1 MDKLTLTRRKF
12 LQFLASSSAGAVLT
26 ACGAQRLVTPRST
39 TPATTVP
46 PVTEVAATEQPTDTP
61 ETAADAT
68 PLPVT
73 ATPSP
78 SYPYLAVAHGED
90 PQAVTRAA
98 IAALGGIERFVK
110 PGDRVILKP
119 NICTDYYT
127 YEYAA
132 TTNPEVMAALTALCL
147 GAGARSVTAMDSPFG
162 GTPQSAYARSGIEA
176 AVNGAGG
183 VMEIMKHGKFQE
195 TPIPEGESIQAWP
208 VYQELLNADV
218 VINVPIAKHHNL
230 ARLTLGCKNLMGC
243 ILNPGGIHADLHT
256 RIVDLVSLIRPQLT
270 VVDAI
275 RTLVTR
281 GPTGGNLDDVKI
293 QNTIIASADI
303 VAADAYATRFF
314 DREPDEIG
322 YIREAAARGLGTLDL
337 SSVKIE
343 EVSL

>member
-1 MDKLTLTRRKF
+1 
-12 LQFLASSSAGAVLT
+12 
-26 ACGAQRLVTPRST
+26 VTQT
-39 TPATTVP
+39 
-46 PVTEVAATEQPTDTP
+46 
-61 ETAADAT
+61 
-68 PLPVT
+68 
-73 ATPSP
+73 
-78 SYPYLAVAHGED
+78 
-90 PQAVTRAA
+90 A

-127 YEYAA
+127 YEYGA

-147 GAGARSVTAMDSPFG
+147 GAGAKSVTAMDMPFG

-183 VMEIMKHGKFQE
+183 AMEIMKRGKFRE
-195 TPIPEGESIQAWP
+195 TSIPEGESIQAWP

-218 VINVPIAKHHNL
+218 VINVPIAKHHSL
-230 ARLTLGCKNLMGC
+230 ARLSLGCKNLMGC

-275 RTLVTR
+275 RTLVSH

-293 QNTIIASADI
+293 QNTIIVSQDI

-337 SSVKIE
+337 SSVTIE
-343 EVSL
+343 ELTV